1 MGRGSWIGQ
10 RTRASGQLRE
20 GLGKFGPA
28 AGKPWKVGVSGKV
41 ALDGLLRTHLP
52 GMPRITKSG

>member
-1 MGRGSWIGQ
+1 
-10 RTRASGQLRE
+10 LRE